1 MATLVTIPT
10 GVQNRRGSDGSGFAI
25 GKQTAAGTALT
36 RVNYESTAGTDA
48 VGSRLYG
55 RATDPLFLRRWR
67 IRTDNTHDIGEY
79 GCRCGVCRHW
89 QRCRRQRGNR
99 QHYDQQWYCYRNR
112 HGEFRRTVSDY
123 DHTACSIEPHQSLT
137 WGASVTTVS
146 NSVTNGMIPILFPVS
161 NLDMNENANIEDSD
175 LISAIGSATPP
186 DIGQYSGQMNFTTG
200 LLTEELPYLLDGIF
214 NNPTSSTSGCS
225 LPRCRWRHGDQSAD
239 VLLLWV

>member
-25 GKQTAAGTALT
+25 GKQTASGVALN
-36 RVNYESTAGTDA
+36 RVNYTSTAGTDA
-48 VGSRLYG
+48 VGDGFPAGRPIRFFLDDGGYG
-55 RATDPLFLRRWR
+55 PITLTTSANTGADAVFAVTGRDADGNVETDSITITSGAATA
-67 IRTDNTHDIGEY
+67 TG
-79 GCRCGVCRHW
+79 
-89 QRCRRQRGNR
+89 
-99 QHYDQQWYCYRNR
+99 
-112 HGEFRRTVSDY
+112 TVSFAGRY
-123 DHTACSIEPHQSLT
+123 LITVTPPAALNPTTLT

-200 LLTEELPYLLDGIF
+200 TVDRRIAVSVRRYLQQSQRHQRRLPLKMPMVARRSI
-214 NNPTSSTSGCS
+214 
-225 LPRCRWRHGDQSAD
+225 RQW
-239 VLLLWV
+239 LLL